1 MTAPPTPDR
10 QWLNFD
16 LKVASHVARVSS
28 RQLLAAA
35 EISEAAFA
43 DREAD
48 LFQLTMRIWKA
59 AEQLSGR
66 PEAAAEVINHLTLD
80 QFGDFGLVTL
90 TSENFAEALDTLVSL
105 SAAVTQQWRYT
116 IEPYADFS
124 RIVIRPVFG
133 PEHNS
138 HHCIDSSIACGIYL
152 ARLLLANN
160 NYNLV
165 RVNLN
170 HPDFGRKTEYETLY
184 GCPCRFEQAASSV
197 DFGQHSLLH
206 PMPMRN
212 TAIHAN
218 LFAQLERQLAK
229 HMSMTQQVS
238 LAIHES
244 LAAQQ
249 WPSRQRVAQRIGVG
263 ERTML
268 RQLSAAGLTY
278 RDLLE
283 SLLEQESRQ
292 LLLDGFSAEAIAEKL
307 GYAGSSPLARMLKRR
322 TGKTIRELRQ
332 Q

>member
-1 MTAPPTPDR
+1 M
-10 QWLNFD
+10 
-16 LKVASHVARVSS
+16 ARVSS

-35 EISEAAFA
+35 EVSEPAFA
-43 DREAD
+43 DPEAD
-48 LFQLTMRIWKA
+48 LLQLTMRIWA
-59 AEQLSGR
+59 TAEQLSGR
-66 PEAAAEVINHLTLD
+66 PEAAAEVINHLTLE

-90 TSENFAEALDTLVSL
+90 TSEDFAEALDTLVSL
-105 SAAVTQQWRYT
+105 SAAVTQQWRYA
-116 IEPYADFS
+116 IEHHATFS
-124 RIVIRPVFG
+124 RIVIRPVLG
-133 PEHNS
+133 PEHYS
-138 HHCIDSSIACGIYL
+138 RYSIDSGIACGIYL

-170 HPDFGRKTEYETLY
+170 HPDFGRKAEYEALY
-184 GCPCRFEQAASSV
+184 GCPCRFDQAVSSV
-197 DFGQHSLLH
+197 DFGQHILRH

-212 TAIHAN
+212 SAIHAN
-218 LFAQLERQLAK
+218 LFAQLERQLAN
-229 HMSMTQQVS
+229 HMGMTQQVS

-244 LAAQQ
+244 IAAQQ

-268 RQLSAAGLTY
+268 RQLSEAGLTY

-283 SLLEQESRQ
+283 SVLEQESRR
-292 LLLDGFSAEAIAEKL
+292 LLCDGFSAEAIAEKL
-307 GYAGSSPLARMLKRR
+307 GYSGSSPLARMLKRR